1 MSCTSARMEM
11 ATTTA
16 LVRNTT
22 VPGHEDQDDVTDCIS
37 QHTPQLLGG
46 NAYGKQPISTRQN
59 NKRLKD
65 IFVLNYNVCIFTTV
79 LLGFVYSKH

>member
-1 MSCTSARMEM
+1 M

-65 IFVLNYNVCIFTTV
+65 IFVLNLMYFYNSFACFA
-79 LLGFVYSKH
+79 FVYSKH